1 MKSIKIIVVTL
12 FLGASLLSAN
22 NNKFA
27 EKKEIAVNHLTKKI
41 ELLNDFKSCLQ
52 SATDTKAMK
61 SCRQTFK
68 LARTSLRAETKAK
81 RDTLKV
87 K

>member
-1 MKSIKIIVVTL
+1 MKSIKITVVTL
-12 FLGASLLSAN
+12 LLGASLLSAN

-41 ELLNDFKSCLQ
+41 ELLNTFKSCLNA
-52 SATDTKAMK
+52 STDTKAMK

-68 LARTSLRAETKAK
+68 SARTSLRTETKAK
-81 RDTLKV
+81 RDALKA